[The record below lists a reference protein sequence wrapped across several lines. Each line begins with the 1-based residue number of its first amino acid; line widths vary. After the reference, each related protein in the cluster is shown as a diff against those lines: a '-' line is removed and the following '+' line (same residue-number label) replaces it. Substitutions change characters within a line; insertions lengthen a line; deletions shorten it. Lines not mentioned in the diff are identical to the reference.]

1 MQDIIL
7 KIEENIWK
15 SIPTET
21 RIGLLT
27 GLSGIALFYNY
38 LYQVYGNDDFKNK
51 LLIIV
56 EKINTLLEEEAS
68 ISSLCSGI
76 AGYGLVLLQ
85 LKNTEIEIDEDY
97 FESIDSI
104 LLEDFEEM
112 CLKNNYDF
120 LHGAMGIAMYFIE
133 RYNSKKS
140 EAIATLLN
148 IFSKDL
154 IDKIN
159 ENFEAVLVS
168 ETALENG
175 PCYYFGIAHGV
186 AGYINFLTFLNDNFK
201 DLKEDIT
208 KPLKIIIAFL
218 RSYKKYD
225 TNTKQFYPNLF
236 LLNTNTIVSSRLAW
250 CQSDLG
256 ISNSLYNAGIFLNDD
271 LLIREAVELMDN
283 TRKISFAESSVND
296 CGICHGS
303 IGILLQYYIAGNKF
317 NIDFSDEID
326 KWMLEVKN
334 RTHDF
339 KEFLAFKNGTYR
351 KEIDLL
357 EGATGLGMAI
367 LTMDDK
373 INFNW
378 LRIINLH

>member
-15 SIPTET
+15 SISSER

-38 LYQVYGNDDFKNK
+38 LYEVYGNDDFKNK

-68 ISSLCSGI
+68 ISSLCSGM

-85 LKNTEIEIDEDY
+85 LKNTEIEIDEEY
-97 FESIDSI
+97 FESIDNI
-104 LLEDFEEM
+104 LIEDFEEM
-112 CLKNNYDF
+112 CRKNNYDF

-140 EAIATLLN
+140 EVIATLLN

-208 KPLKIIIAFL
+208 KPLKIIISFL
-218 RSYKKYD
+218 ASYKKYD
-225 TNTKQFYPNLF
+225 NNSKQFYPNLF

-250 CQSDLG
+250 CQGDLG
-256 ISNSLYNAGIFLNDD
+256 VANSLYNAGIFLSDD
-271 LLIREAVELMDN
+271 LLIREAIELMDN
-283 TRKISFAESSVND
+283 TRKMSFAESFVND

-303 IGILLQYYIAGNKF
+303 VGILVQYYLADNKF
-317 NIDFSDEID
+317 NLNFSDEID

-334 RTHDF
+334 QTYDF
-339 KEFLAFKNGTYR
+339 NEFLAFKNGTYR
-351 KEIDLL
+351 SEIDLL
-357 EGATGLGMAI
+357 EGATGLGLAM
-367 LTMDDK
+367 LTMDNK

-378 LRIINLH
+378 LKIINLH

>member
-1 MQDIIL
+1 MHDIISQ
-7 KIEENIWK
+7 IEVNIWK
-15 SIPTET
+15 SVPDEK

-38 LYQVYGNDDFKNK
+38 LYEVYGNDDFRNK

-56 EKINTLLEEEAS
+56 EKINNLLKEESS
-68 ISSLCSGI
+68 ISSLCSGV
-76 AGYGLVLLQ
+76 AGYGLVLLL
-85 LKNTEIEIDEDY
+85 LKNPEIEIDEDY

-120 LHGAMGIAMYFIE
+120 LHGAMGIAIYFIE

-148 IFSKDL
+148 NFSKDL

-159 ENFEAVLVS
+159 EDFEAVLVS

-175 PCYYFGIAHGV
+175 LCYYFGIAHGV
-186 AGYINFLTFLNDNFK
+186 AGYINFLTFLHDNFK

-208 KPLKIIIAFL
+208 KPLKIIISFL
-218 RSYKKYD
+218 TSYKKYD

-250 CQSDLG
+250 CQGDLG

-271 LLIREAVELMDN
+271 LLIKEAIELMDN
-283 TRKISFAESSVND
+283 SRKITFVESSVND

-303 IGILLQYYIAGNKF
+303 VGILVQYYLAGNKL
-317 NIDFSDEID
+317 NIDFSGEIN
-326 KWMLEVKN
+326 KWFLEMKN
-334 RTHDF
+334 QTHDF
-339 KEFLAFKNGTYR
+339 NEFLAFKNGTYR

-357 EGATGLGMAI
+357 EGATGLGLVL
-367 LTMDDK
+367 LTMDNK
-373 INFNW
+373 INFDW
-378 LRIINLH
+378 MKTINLH